1 MIKKNLQKLFN
12 FATNFLLFVVFI
24 TVIVTSFLITLNLN
38 PRSQINNN
46 EIAVLGTNNSELKK
60 NLNRDKQLSIK
71 ELIIYSMGITDIS
84 VVNYNFT
91 SNLTETSQGVNLEV
105 KLRDLKNKHFTG
117 ELLNLTNKGVSKKN
131 IIINSKIPEQILKDL
146 YLSLIINDREYLI
159 YDDYG
164 NKINQNLIL
173 TIPSKTSAKLTL
185 KVMSYKPISYLLAFE
200 FNFVITD

>member
-1 MIKKNLQKLFN
+1 M
-12 FATNFLLFVVFI
+12 
-24 TVIVTSFLITLNLN
+24 
-38 PRSQINNN
+38 
-46 EIAVLGTNNSELKK
+46 GTNNSELKK